1 MFIIG
6 STAAGISSNHNSL
19 FCESWLDYCSDWKP
33 RCLGG
38 SSRLPHCLI
47 RRDAAQRMSAQRTQ
61 LSIFGIAS
69 PFLYL
74 FHRCKF
80 HNTFGLSPS
89 TFFGAYERHLQ
100 VRRYFTGKSNEA
112 AVSSAD
118 IRAFAAVT
126 RGYIPPHINRSV
138 TPSKSTPCPAVPA
151 VPAAPT
157 LSSLVPSLP
166 SEPVPVASNRPHL
179 PPPTKNNSPKSATST
194 GSVSIPAVGRSI
206 CSRWCTKDVRWWDAR
221 RPERILAAMRGFCS
235 IGEINIPRNCGIGRG
250 RVGSL
255 GGRRCSGGSG
265 MGIECFILGY
275 CFLC

>member
-6 STAAGISSNHNSL
+6 STAAGISSNHINL
-19 FCESWLDYCSDWKP
+19 FCKSWLAYCSDWKP

-118 IRAFAAVT
+118 IRALAAVT
-126 RGYIPPHINRSV
+126 RGYISPHIN
-138 TPSKSTPCPAVPA
+138 
-151 VPAAPT
+151 
-157 LSSLVPSLP
+157 
-166 SEPVPVASNRPHL
+166 
-179 PPPTKNNSPKSATST
+179 
-194 GSVSIPAVGRSI
+194 
-206 CSRWCTKDVRWWDAR
+206 
-221 RPERILAAMRGFCS
+221 
-235 IGEINIPRNCGIGRG
+235 
-250 RVGSL
+250 
-255 GGRRCSGGSG
+255 
-265 MGIECFILGY
+265 
-275 CFLC
+275 